1 MGKCQASAMRSCA
14 NAKWQRCKFLR
25 TAPPPP
31 SPLETR
37 SAPEIWIGTAA
48 ETAAETAR
56 EPLMGFASYLFGMEN
71 DIEKK
76 KENDMK

>member
-1 MGKCQASAMRSCA
+1 MSSERHAVLRQCQVATLQISANR
-14 NAKWQRCKFLR
+14 
-25 TAPPPP
+25 PPPP
-31 SPLETR
+31 SPPETR

-76 KENDMK
+76 KKMI